1 MLKSQFPSELNS
13 SGRATFLTHGRTSE
27 TYEKPSL
34 VELGNIL
41 TTTQGLF
48 SDDDDSPPTAGKQVA
63 TQNNG

>member
-1 MLKSQFPSELNS
+1 MLKSKFKSELNS

-27 TYEKPSL
+27 PYEKPIL

-48 SDDDDSPPTAGKQVA
+48 SDDDDSGSTAGKQVA
-63 TQNNG
+63 DQNNG

>member
-1 MLKSQFPSELNS
+1 MLKSQFPSGLNS
-13 SGRATFLTHGRTSE
+13 SGRATFLTHGGTSE

-48 SDDDDSPPTAGKQVA
+48 SDDDDSPSTGKQVA